1 MKARAVQSAAAGII
15 SDKKALLDNASL
27 MTPGTPVASLEAAT
41 IAAPGLL
48 VTYRFNEI
56 SGYGNYTVPM
66 VGPVILQAVIL
77 MGIGMAMGGWLA
89 GRPRLPFMRDVM
101 RRPWCEGLGIFL
113 AFWSIAF
120 GWMLYIEGFGFRFGD
135 YGAFGNPEAVIL
147 VSVFFSAAVTAF
159 GLAVVTLLGSN
170 AWAAPVTVIIS
181 APALF
186 ISGAVWPL
194 ENLHWA
200 AIAVSQLIPTTPG
213 IFASAAAAQDGA
225 ELKDILPA
233 LLHLLLLTGFYGL
246 CYVLRIASMKR
257 PEALQ
262 GAAEDVV

>member
-1 MKARAVQSAAAGII
+1 M
-15 SDKKALLDNASL
+15 
-27 MTPGTPVASLEAAT
+27 
-41 IAAPGLL
+41 
-48 VTYRFNEI
+48 
-56 SGYGNYTVPM
+56 
-66 VGPVILQAVIL
+66 
-77 MGIGMAMGGWLA
+77 
-89 GRPRLPFMRDVM
+89 
-101 RRPWCEGLGIFL
+101 
-113 AFWSIAF
+113 
-120 GWMLYIEGFGFRFGD
+120 
-135 YGAFGNPEAVIL
+135 
-147 VSVFFSAAVTAF
+147 
-159 GLAVVTLLGSN
+159 
-170 AWAAPVTVIIS
+170 TVIIS

-246 CYVLRIASMKR
+246 CYVLRLASMKR